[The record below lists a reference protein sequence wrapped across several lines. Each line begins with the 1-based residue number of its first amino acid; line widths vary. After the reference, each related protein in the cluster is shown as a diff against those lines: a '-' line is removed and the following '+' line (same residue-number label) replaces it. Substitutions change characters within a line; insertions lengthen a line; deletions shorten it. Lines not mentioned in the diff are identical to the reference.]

1 MKITKTQLR
10 QIIDEELAQTLNELE
25 DDKFAKPAVDALG
38 DASKKAV
45 TKNVKTAVTK
55 GARGVGGRALG
66 GSLGALGAAASLA
79 DLANPE
85 GFYAQAGDATKGLY
99 QDLSK
104 RTKEYFN
111 PKKAD
116 KKKAIPMSMK
126 KTSPKYTRGP
136 APMAEQIKQFIRE
149 ELSEVMSP
157 REYIAAQEAT
167 EKEMETYLIE
177 KGVYKGDRNGRIS
190 IMTGIVGEASD
201 VMDDAVAKGL
211 FDEYAVM
218 KFINRLHRMVS

>member
-1 MKITKTQLR
+1 MKITKTQLK
-10 QIIDEELAQTLNELE
+10 QII
-25 DDKFAKPAVDALG
+25 K
-38 DASKKAV
+38 
-45 TKNVKTAVTK
+45 
-55 GARGVGGRALG
+55 
-66 GSLGALGAAASLA
+66 
-79 DLANPE
+79 
-85 GFYAQAGDATKGLY
+85 
-99 QDLSK
+99 
-104 RTKEYFN
+104 
-111 PKKAD
+111 
-116 KKKAIPMSMK
+116 
-126 KTSPKYTRGP
+126 
-136 APMAEQIKQFIRE
+136 E